1 MARCAPVVAQTH
13 GCAVCMKVCPIQRY
27 GLDAVLDEFKASGR
41 ILGKDSDELEAY
53 TFHGVHYPAGERP
66 RLADEF
72 LAPPGLVFDPTRT
85 EPLPG
90 AHRQFR

>member
-27 GLDAVLDEFKASGR
+27 GLGAVLEEYNASGK
-41 ILGKDSDELEAY
+41 ILGKDTDELEGY
-53 TFHGVHYPAGERP
+53 NFHGTYYPAGERP

-85 EPLPG
+85 GPKPG
-90 AHRQFR
+90 ASRQFR